1 MTALDIFTFIVM
13 AVLLVVAAVV
23 VAMLGAMPG
32 KIARRRNHPQ
42 AEAINVCGWL
52 GIITLG
58 LAWPV
63 AFVWAY
69 TRPAGGVMG
78 QGDERVEQT
87 IAELS
92 GRLSIVEEQLRNS
105 GEQRGEDG
113 S

>member
-1 MTALDIFTFIVM
+1 MTGLDIFTFIVM
-13 AVLLVVAAVV
+13 AVLLAVAAVV
-23 VAMLGAMPG
+23 VAILGALPG

-52 GIITLG
+52 GIVTLG

-69 TRPAGGVMG
+69 TRSAKGISG
-78 QGDERVEQT
+78 QGNAGVEQAM
-87 IAELS
+87 AELS
-92 GRLSIVEEQLRNS
+92 ERLSVVEEQLLS
-105 GEQRGEDG
+105 TGKQQRGED